1 MSGTELFL
9 IVCRLGYK
17 VQTYKQGGVANDIDA
32 LKDARGF
39 PQIPITIV
47 SEKLPVIDSRLSGGK
62 CKKHKP
68 VKP

>member
-1 MSGTELFL
+1 MSGTELLL

-17 VQTYKQGGVANDIDA
+17 VQTFKYGSVANDIDP

-47 SEKLPVIDSRLSGGK
+47 SKIAY
-62 CKKHKP
+62 
-68 VKP
+68 